1 MPTNPPDSPPYPSP
15 NPSPLILTTL
25 TLCFFMYILFFGTI
39 IVLYFTGCFITET
52 SITTTAY
59 TSQSDENSKGK
70 DRDGDWH
77 DGDGDGE
84 EKALLAE
91 KGELV
96 MGEERE
102 EERVVETQWRTTKVR
117 VWGREAILW
126 SFGKGVKV
134 DSERVGEKGISQKSA
149 LGGK

>member
-70 DRDGDWH
+70 D
-77 DGDGDGE
+77 GDGRCDRDSE
-84 EKALLAE
+84 VKALLAA
-91 KGELV
+91 KGELM
-96 MGEERE
+96 MGMERE
-102 EERVVETQWRTTKVR
+102 ERRVVETQWRTTKVR

-134 DSERVGEKGISQKSA
+134 DSERVGEKGISQKGA
-149 LGGK
+149 LGGKKR